1 MKRIYPVLRI
11 TLCALLIAAAYLP
24 AGAQDMDEADVK
36 ALIEDRNFVFKAQ
49 MALPMGG
56 NSRYLTSSYDMKVSE
71 ERVITYLPYFGRA
84 YRAPSDLTGGGID
97 FESEDFDYAVKE
109 RRKGG
114 WDVKITPNDA
124 EDVRQMFL
132 TVSENGSA
140 SLRVNSDRRQAI
152 SFNGYIT
159 EKEKSKSGE

>member
-1 MKRIYPVLRI
+1 MKKIYPVI
-11 TLCALLIAAAYLP
+11 KTVLCVLLIAAAYFP
-24 AGAQDMDEADVK
+24 AGAQDMDEAKVK
-36 ALIEDRNFVFKAQ
+36 ELIEDGNFVFKAQ

-71 ERVITYLPYFGRA
+71 EKIITYLPYFGRA
-84 YRAPSDLTGGGID
+84 YRAPADLTGGGID
-97 FESEDFDYAVKE
+97 FESRDFDYAIKE
-109 RRKGG
+109 RKKGG

-132 TVSENGSA
+132 TVGENGSA
-140 SLRVNSDRRQAI
+140 SLRVNSDRRQSI

-159 EKEKSKSGE
+159 EKEESKSE